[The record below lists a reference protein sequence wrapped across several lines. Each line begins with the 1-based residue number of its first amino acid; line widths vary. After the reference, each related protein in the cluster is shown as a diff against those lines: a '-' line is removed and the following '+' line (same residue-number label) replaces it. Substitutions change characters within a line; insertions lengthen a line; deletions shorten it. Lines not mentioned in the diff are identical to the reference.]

1 MYLYGKRG
9 HDMKT
14 LIKNGIVIL
23 DGIKRLNNGAVMIE
37 GGKITGI
44 YKDYEGLEADSVIDV
59 QNNYIIPGL
68 LDNHTHGAMGYD
80 FNKCSSKQELEI
92 ISDSLLDEGV
102 TGFNASIVCESH
114 HDTLNLL
121 QMYEGNTPDN
131 LIGVHL
137 EGPYLNIKNKGVMKE
152 EHLRLV
158 NFDEF
163 NQYISTCRKVNAMTI
178 APELPNALE
187 LINYASNHGYVMNVG
202 HSSASAKEVKKAQ
215 AYGAKGITHLYN
227 AMSQHLHRDPGVVTG
242 AILSDLMC
250 ELIVDG
256 FHIDEDVIRATY
268 KAIGKERIILITD
281 ANPCKGLPDG
291 QYHFSGKDIVIVGG
305 HATVKETGRIAGSTL
320 GLNEACANMMRYCD
334 CSIDDA
340 VLMAAVNPAKLY
352 GLKQGKIEIGYQGDI
367 VVIDKEFT
375 ILAVINRGIIKRNKF
390 I

>member
-68 LDNHTHGAMGYD
+68 LDTHTHGAMGYD
-80 FNKCSSKQELEI
+80 FNKYSSKQELEI

-158 NFDEF
+158 NEF

-242 AILSDLMC
+242 AIN
-250 ELIVDG
+250 V
-256 FHIDEDVIRATY
+256 
-268 KAIGKERIILITD
+268 
-281 ANPCKGLPDG
+281 
-291 QYHFSGKDIVIVGG
+291 
-305 HATVKETGRIAGSTL
+305 
-320 GLNEACANMMRYCD
+320 
-334 CSIDDA
+334 
-340 VLMAAVNPAKLY
+340 
-352 GLKQGKIEIGYQGDI
+352 
-367 VVIDKEFT
+367 
-375 ILAVINRGIIKRNKF
+375 
-390 I
+390 